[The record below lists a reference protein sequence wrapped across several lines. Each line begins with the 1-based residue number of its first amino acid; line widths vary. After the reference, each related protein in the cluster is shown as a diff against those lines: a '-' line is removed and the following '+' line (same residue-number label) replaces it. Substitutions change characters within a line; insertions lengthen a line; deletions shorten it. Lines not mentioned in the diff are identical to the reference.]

1 MAGVWIVA
9 AVEEELGGLDG
20 AALGIGPIRA
30 AAALS
35 SRLAEAGA
43 AGREPRCVVMV
54 GSAGAYPG
62 GPPIGRAVAAS
73 RVGWGCG
80 AAAVGLAYV
89 PAPPEP
95 IVGDPALLAAAA
107 AVGIERHPVLT
118 VAGVS
123 TDPALVAAF
132 TAAGWSVEHMEAFG
146 AAHACAAH
154 GVPFLAV
161 LGVANEVGPDAHA
174 QWLAHRAE
182 AQAAAVDAARAV
194 IAATA

>member
-1 MAGVWIVA
+1 MDGAWIVA
-9 AVEEELGGLDG
+9 AVPEELEPMAGS
-20 AALGIGPIRA
+20 ALGIGPIA
-30 AAALS
+30 AAARMS
-35 SRLAEAGA
+35 SLLATASA
-43 AGREPRCVVMV
+43 AGRLPRCVVMV

-73 RVGWGCG
+73 RIGWACG

-89 PAPPEP
+89 PRAPEP
-95 IVGDPALLAAAA
+95 IACDPRLVAAAA
-107 AVGIERHPVLT
+107 AAGLERHPVLT
-118 VAGVS
+118 VAAVS

-132 TAAGWSVEHMEAFG
+132 TALGWSVEHMEAFA

-174 QWLAHRAE
+174 QWLAHRAA
-182 AQAAAVDAARAV
+182 AQAAAVDGARAV
-194 IAATA
+194 IDG